1 MAGQLQNMGK
11 ICTDTLTS
19 CFIGSES
26 FAGVEYDISNS
37 FGAFIP
43 KIGSATLEKP
53 FLGEE
58 VGGGGSGRGSAE
70 ICGKYV
76 LRRFQAVYGE
86 DYNEKWKI

>member
-1 MAGQLQNMGK
+1 MGGKWAGQLQNMGK
-11 ICTDTLTS
+11 ICTDTLSS

-43 KIGSATLEKP
+43 KIGSATLEKL
-53 FLGEE
+53 FC
-58 VGGGGSGRGSAE
+58 GRGSGK

-76 LRRFQAVYGE
+76 LRRFQAVYGA
-86 DYNEKWKI
+86 DYNETWKI